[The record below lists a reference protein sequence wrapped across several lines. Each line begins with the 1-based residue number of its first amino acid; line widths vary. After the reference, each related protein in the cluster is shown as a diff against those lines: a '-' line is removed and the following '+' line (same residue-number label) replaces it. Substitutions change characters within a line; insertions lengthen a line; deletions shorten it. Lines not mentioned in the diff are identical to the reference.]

1 MAPIP
6 DDLPCSPSGRIPQ
19 WVIDEAA
26 GNATQPTG
34 WRMAE
39 PLPVVPS
46 RRTARRGLRAAATVL
61 VVFAVLGGGWW
72 LVTGDHMAAV
82 LTSAA
87 SRPQGP
93 VGRVP
98 APSAT
103 VVQLADAAHL
113 SSQGRAIFYGTAPRV
128 LDAKSFAGQCVNAPT
143 MAVLADGAVGCYLT
157 GLNKIVVYEPA
168 DPRLHGFAVL
178 TVAHETLHAAWETL
192 TAGERDRLVP
202 LLEAAVAPFPADS
215 TLQKELAG
223 SVGSHPQNR
232 PTEMFAY
239 VGTLVAPGG
248 GVDPVL
254 EAVYTRFI
262 ADRTA
267 LVAVNTADLA
277 LLDGMNAAI
286 QGASTALAVS
296 ETKNAQ
302 DRAQQAAD
310 AASVAFYQRAYDAKV
325 AEVAAMAPTTRNGLQ
340 LSWTW
345 WDGTR
350 LPLAPAQ
357 QTLSAAAALL
367 TRDHAAL
374 SQRATSTA
382 AAEAAAATERVRIRG
397 LVDDLNG
404 LQIQLDPAKAAVS

>member
-6 DDLPCSPSGRIPQ
+6 DDLPRSPSGRIPP

-34 WRMAE
+34 WRTAE
-39 PLPVVPS
+39 PFPVVPS
-46 RRTARRGLRAAATVL
+46 RRPGRRGFRAAVAALVL
-61 VVFAVLGGGWW
+61 LAVVGGGWW
-72 LVTGDHMAAV
+72 LATGDHVAAV

-87 SRPQGP
+87 SRPGAA
-93 VGRVP
+93 GGVP

-103 VVQLADAAHL
+103 AVQLADAAHL
-113 SSQGRAIFYGTAPRV
+113 SSQGRAIFYATAPRV
-128 LDAKSFAGQCVNAPT
+128 LDAKSFAGQCADAPT
-143 MAVLADGAVGCYLT
+143 MAVHADGAVGCYLT
-157 GLNKIVVYEPA
+157 ALNKIVVYEPA
-168 DPRLHGFAVL
+168 DPRLRGFAVQ

-192 TAGERDRLVP
+192 SVGERDRLVP

-239 VGTLVAPGG
+239 VGTLVAPGS

-254 EAVYTRFI
+254 EAVYARFI

-267 LVAVNTADLA
+267 LVAVNTADTA
-277 LLDGMNAAI
+277 LLDGMNATI
-286 QGASTALAVS
+286 QQASTALAAS

-310 AASVAFYQRAYDAKV
+310 TASVAFYQRAYDAKV
-325 AEVAAMAPTTRNGLQ
+325 AEVAAMSATTRDGLQ

-345 WDGTR
+345 WDGTK
-350 LPLAPAQ
+350 LPMAQAQ

-367 TRDHAAL
+367 ARDHAAL
-374 SQRATSTA
+374 SQRANATA
-382 AAEAAAATERVRIRG
+382 AAEAAAAKERVRIQG
-397 LVDDLNG
+397 LIDDLNG
-404 LQIQLDPAKAAVS
+404 LQAQLDPAKAAAS